1 MKYQLAVKKMTEKV
15 NHDYEEHVPIL
26 GGITRDY
33 LENIDKSGIKDVYLK
48 IGQDM
53 IDKEVNLFIQYHKI
67 LISYNDHIINIKK
80 KLTN

>member
-26 GGITRDY
+26 GGITLDY

-53 IDKEVNLFIQYHKI
+53 IDKEVNLFM
-67 LISYNDHIINIKK
+67 
-80 KLTN
+80 